1 MPAHH
6 EGERDLPIYGQ
17 CSGVG
22 QEPVSGRE
30 PIERFRWTACMIGPS
45 DTDQTIDASDLSRET
60 SNRTVRCLNI
70 KECTGTEVALYKGDD
85 VIHHVWLVGQSLE
98 KGFRRPDSFR
108 FMSSRGDV
116 LAVVLRRRRLPE
128 VMAEDA
134 QSYDQII
141 AFMACAFIG
150 KPIQAVEGMNPDI
163 TFRVPARILRAIL
176 KCCEFRIEAEPTA
189 SV

>member
-6 EGERDLPIYGQ
+6 EGQRDLPIYGQ
-17 CSGVG
+17 RCGAC

-30 PIERFRWTACMIGPS
+30 SIERFRWTACMIGPS

-60 SNRTVRCLNI
+60 SDCTVRGPNI
-70 KECTGTEVALYKGDD
+70 KECAGTEVALYKGDD
-85 VIHHVWLVGQSLE
+85 VIHHVWLVGQSFE

-116 LAVVLRRRRLPE
+116 LAVVFGRRRFPE
-128 VMAEDA
+128 VMAEDT

-163 TFRVPARILRAIL
+163 AFRVPARILRATL
-176 KCCEFRIEAEPTA
+176 KCCEFRIEAKPTA
-189 SV
+189 LV